1 MEKQRKK
8 QVLIKIKYDGQ
19 IALATGK
26 SRFAKVWKNRTILW
40 SELVEKLSNTIRTP
54 ETVTEF
60 KKMPKTEKDRIK
72 DIGGFVG
79 GSLKEGRRKAENV
92 ANRTLLT
99 LDMDEV
105 KSTAEDLWDGITML
119 DDYALVM
126 YSTHSHTPDNPR
138 LRLVIPLARP
148 VLGDEYQAIAR
159 MIASD
164 IGIDQF
170 DDTTYQPHRLMYW
183 PSTPSDGEYF
193 FRFQDGPWLVPDE
206 VLARYDDWTDTSY
219 WPESSRQSVRINTLI
234 KKQEDPL
241 TKRGIIGAF
250 CRAYTIQEAIEKFLP
265 DVYVPT
271 SKSDRY
277 TYAEG
282 STTAGLVIY
291 DDKFA
296 YSHHA
301 TDPASGILCNAF
313 DLIRIHKFR
322 DLDEDA
328 KPETPVNRLPS
339 FLAMS
344 EFAAEDKQVK
354 ELLNKERMEE
364 VMEDF
369 DLELEPNEEVD
380 TSWTEKL
387 KYNNKGKLLQTIE
400 NVLIILENDPFLKG
414 KYAYNEFS
422 NRARV
427 VGKLPWNDEVNR
439 DWRDDDDAG
448 LRFYIEKVYDITAAN
463 KIQDALAIALRN
475 NAYHPVREYLES
487 LTWDGKERVETLLID
502 YLGAEDSPYTRAVTY
517 KHMVAAVAR
526 VMEPG
531 VKYDYM
537 LTMSGP
543 QGIGKSSFIRILGGD
558 WYSDSLTTVQGKEA
572 YEQLQGCWLIEMGE
586 LTATKK
592 ADIETLKQFLSKNE
606 DIYRVAYGRRTSR
619 FPRQCV
625 FWGTSNDKEF
635 LRDKTGN
642 RRFWPVDCGIQEPT
656 KNIFKDLPEERDQ
669 IWAES
674 VVLYRSGEKLY
685 LEGKVFE
692 EALRQQEIHSE
703 ENAKTGLIL
712 EYLDRLLPENWYD
725 LDMYER
731 RRFINGDEFSD
742 SMEATMRRDKVCVME
757 IWCELFNG
765 DPRQLTP
772 LHSREIND
780 ILRSLKGW
788 KRNPAPLKFGKAY
801 GQQRAFVRIQKE

>member
-1 MEKQRKK
+1 MEKQKTK
-8 QVLIKIKYDGQ
+8 QILKIKYDGQ

-26 SRFAKVWKNRTILW
+26 SRFASSWKNRTILW
-40 SELVEKLSNTIRTP
+40 SALAEKLANTTRTP
-54 ETVTEF
+54 ETVTEY
-60 KKMPKTEKDRIK
+60 KKMPKTDKDRVK
-72 DIGGFVG
+72 DVGGFVG
-79 GSLKEGRRKAENV
+79 GSLKDGRRKAENV

-105 KSTAEDLWDGITML
+105 KIPARDVWESITMI

-126 YSTHSHTPDNPR
+126 YSTHSYTPDNPR

-164 IGIDQF
+164 IGIDWF

-183 PSTPSDGEYF
+183 PSTPSDGEYVF
-193 FRFQDGPWLVPDE
+193 EFQDGPWLDPDE
-206 VLARYDDWTDTSY
+206 VLSRYEDWTDASY
-219 WPESSRQSVRINTLI
+219 WPESSRQSVRISTLI

-241 TKRGIIGAF
+241 SKSGIIGAF
-250 CRAYTIQEAIEKFLP
+250 CRAYTIQEAIERYIP

-271 SKSDRY
+271 GKENRY

-282 STTAGLVIY
+282 STTGGVVVY
-291 DDKFA
+291 DDKFS
-296 YSHHA
+296 YSHHG
-301 TDPASGILCNAF
+301 TDPASGVLCNAF
-313 DLIRIHKFR
+313 DLIRIHKYKH
-322 DLDEDA
+322 LDDEA

-339 FLAMS
+339 FLAMA
-344 EFAAEDKQVK
+344 EFAAADSQVK
-354 ELLNKERMEE
+354 ELLNRERMEE
-364 VMEDF
+364 VMQDF
-369 DLELEPNEEVD
+369 DLQLDPDEDID
-380 TSWTEKL
+380 TGWTEKL
-387 KYNNKGKLLQTIE
+387 RYNNKGKLLSTIE

-414 KYAYNEFS
+414 KYAYNDFS

-427 VGKLPWNDEVNR
+427 TGKLPWSTEINR

-448 LRFYIEKVYDITAAN
+448 LRFYIEKAYDITAAN

-487 LTWDGKERVETLLID
+487 LTWDGQERIQSLLID
-502 YLGAEDSPYTRAVTY
+502 YLGAEDSVYTRAVTR
-517 KHMVAAVAR
+517 KHMTAAVAR

-531 VKYDYM
+531 IKYDYM
-537 LTMSGP
+537 LTLSGP
-543 QGIGKSSFIRILGGD
+543 QGIGKSSFILILGGE

-586 LTATKK
+586 LMATKK

-642 RRFWPVDCGIQEPT
+642 RRFWPVDCGICEPT
-656 KNIFKDLPEERDQ
+656 KNIFKDLPKERDQ
-669 IWAES
+669 IWAEAF
-674 VVLYRSGEKLY
+674 VLYQAGEKLY
-685 LEGKVFE
+685 LDGPEFE
-692 EALRQQEIHSE
+692 EALKQQEIHSE

-712 EYLDRLLPENWYD
+712 EYLDKLLPDDWYD

-731 RRFINGDEFSD
+731 RQYINQGDDFD
-742 SMEATMRRDKVCVME
+742 TIEATMRRDKVCVLE

-765 DPRQLTP
+765 DPKQLGP
-772 LHSREIND
+772 LQSREIND

-788 KRNPAPLKFGKAY
+788 ERSKNNLSFGAAY
-801 GQQRAFVRIQKE
+801 GKQRAYVRKNWE